1 MRMLS
6 YRFPLALICLLTAP
20 QVVLAQENPWELK
33 SLTLEGG
40 PIATKH
46 FQGGEENYR
55 ERHGLAVLKAE
66 TAEYGTWGLYFL
78 NPNSVDRTS
87 VGAGYITKPYVVP
100 LAYSMDLEFS
110 GALGLVT
117 GYQDYPVPL
126 IVGEARLG
134 LFEEGPWDVGVA
146 MATNPYIMQE
156 KDSGDNNF
164 GMVVT
169 SPFLSIRYK
178 FQ

>member
-1 MRMLS
+1 MLK
-6 YRFPLALICLLTAP
+6 RKILLIWFLMALPAY
-20 QVVLAQENPWELK
+20 AQTSPWTVN

-46 FQGGEENYR
+46 FQGGEEHYR

-66 TAEYGTWGLYFL
+66 TEGYGTWGLYFL
-78 NPNSVDRTS
+78 NPNSVEDTS
-87 VGAGYITKPYVVP
+87 FGAGYITKPYVVD
-100 LAYSMDLEFS
+100 LGLTDLELS

-126 IVGEARLG
+126 IVGEARLV
-134 LFEEGPWDVGVA
+134 LFDEGPWNAGIA
-146 MATNPYIMQE
+146 MATNPYIME
-156 KDSGDNNF
+156 DKVTGDHNV

-169 SPFLSIRYK
+169 SPFLSIRYT
-178 FQ
+178 FN